1 MVTEMNN
8 LENQSTLVRRLG
20 EFLIRYGLVL
30 VLGWIGAMKFTA
42 YEAAGIKALV
52 ETSPFMSWMYKVFS
66 LQATSNIIGV
76 AEITAAVLIAIRPIS
91 AKLSA
96 IGSVLAVLTF
106 LATLTFLFSLPGWE
120 QSLGGFPALSGS
132 GGFLLKDTVL
142 LGAALFTLGDSLT
155 AADIYSATFAAM
167 FRPLPGAQC
176 AMEGS
181 TRAAFEFCDAAT
193 LDALDP
199 VLFEHRDA
207 MYRDHLELPLAL

>member
-1 MVTEMNN
+1 MVSDATVKNSNN
-8 LENQSTLVRRLG
+8 VIKKLG

-42 YEAAGIKALV
+42 YEASGIRTLV

-76 AEITAAVLIAIRPIS
+76 AEITAAALIAIRPLS

-96 IGSVLAVLTF
+96 VGSVLAVFTF
-106 LATLTFLFSLPGWE
+106 LTTLTFLFSLPGWE
-120 QSLGGFPALSGS
+120 KSLGGFPALSGS

-155 AADIYSATFAAM
+155 
-167 FRPLPGAQC
+167 GKQ
-176 AMEGS
+176 
-181 TRAAFEFCDAAT
+181 
-193 LDALDP
+193 
-199 VLFEHRDA
+199 
-207 MYRDHLELPLAL
+207 